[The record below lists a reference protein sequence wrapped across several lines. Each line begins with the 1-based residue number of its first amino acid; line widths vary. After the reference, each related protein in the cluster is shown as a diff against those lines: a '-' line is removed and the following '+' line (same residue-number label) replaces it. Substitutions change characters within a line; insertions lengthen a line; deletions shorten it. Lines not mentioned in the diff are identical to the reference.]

1 MGILMDKNQLYKDLS
16 EKVGLGNSEHLHD
29 VWRLLCTDDEAIVAN
44 MLPGTV
50 AEIAEKAGKT
60 PKETENILLSLFKK
74 GAAFRSDRGDGM
86 RYKLAKN
93 IVQFHDASL
102 LWDGAT
108 DEFYDAWKKVMDEEF
123 SGFLKSMPD
132 SFQMPSF
139 MRVIPI
145 NEAIEARNE
154 VLTFEECEK
163 MLHGSEK
170 IAVVK
175 CPCRLS
181 QKNCDS
187 PVETCIQIN
196 MGAEYVIDRGHG
208 RTITMEEA
216 LDIIREARDAGLVQM
231 TENRSTG
238 NAICNC
244 CSCCC
249 EMFRLI
255 VHSGKKWIL
264 SPSRYQAKV
273 SDDCTACAACID
285 ICPVE
290 AVSVDEKAEINADL
304 CMGCGLCATVCPEDV
319 ITLEVVRPEGHI
331 PG

>member
-1 MGILMDKNQLYKDLS
+1 MDNKQLYKDLS
-16 EKVGLGNSEHLHD
+16 EKFGLGNSEHLHD
-29 VWRLLCTDDEAIVAN
+29 VWRLLCTIDEAWVAN

-50 AEIAEKAGKT
+50 AEIAIKAGKT
-60 PKETENILLSLFKK
+60 PEETEKILLSLFKK
-74 GAAFRSDRGDGM
+74 GAAFRSDRGDSM
-86 RYKLAKN
+86 HYKLAKT
-93 IVQFHDASL
+93 IVQFRDASL
-102 LWDGAT
+102 LWEGAT
-108 DEFYDAWKKVMDEEF
+108 EEFYDAWKRLMDEDF

-132 SFQMPSF
+132 SFQLPSF

-145 NEAIEARNE
+145 NETIEARNE
-154 VLTFEECEK
+154 VLTFEECER
-163 MLHGSEK
+163 MLEGSEK

-181 QKNCDS
+181 YKACDA
-187 PVETCIQIN
+187 PVEACIQIN
-196 MGAEYVIDRGHG
+196 RGAEYVIDRGHG

-216 LDIIREARDAGLVQM
+216 LGIIREARNAGLVQM

-249 EMFRLI
+249 EMFRLME
-255 VHSGKKWIL
+255 HSGKKWIV
-264 SPSRYQAKV
+264 SPSRYQAMV
-273 SDDCTACAACID
+273 GDGCTACSACIE
-285 ICPVE
+285 ICPVG
-290 AVSVDEKAEINADL
+290 AVSVDEKAEINVEL

>member
-1 MGILMDKNQLYKDLS
+1 MDKKNLYADLS
-16 EKVGLGNSEHLHD
+16 VKVGLGNSEHLHD
-29 VWRLLCTDDEAIVAN
+29 VWRLLCADEEAMVAN

-60 PKETENILLSLFKK
+60 SEETEKILVSLFKK
-74 GAAFRSDRGDGM
+74 GVAFRADRGEGM
-86 RYKLAKN
+86 YYKLAKT
-93 IVQFHDASL
+93 IVQLHDATL
-102 LWDGAT
+102 LWEGANE
-108 DEFYDAWKKVMDEEF
+108 EFFDAWKKVMDEEF
-123 SGFLKSMPD
+123 SGFLKSMPE
-132 SFQMPSF
+132 SFQLPSF

-145 NEAIEARNE
+145 NETIEARNE

-163 MLHGSEK
+163 MLDGSEE

-187 PVETCIQIN
+187 PVEACIQIN
-196 MGAEYVIDRGHG
+196 RGAEYVIDRGHG
-208 RTITMEEA
+208 RSITIEEA
-216 LDIIREARDAGLVQM
+216 LDIIREAREAGLVQM

-249 EMFRLI
+249 EMFRLMER
-255 VHSGKKWIL
+255 SGKKWIL

-273 SDDCTACAACID
+273 SDDCNGCSVCID

-290 AVSVDEKAEINADL
+290 AISVDEKAEINAEI

-319 ITLEVVRPEGHI
+319 ITLEVMRPEGHI

>member
-1 MGILMDKNQLYKDLS
+1 MDNKQLYSELS
-16 EKVGLGNSEHLHD
+16 VKVGLGDSKHLHD
-29 VWRLLCTDDEAIVAN
+29 VWRLLCTDEEAMIAN

-50 AEIAEKAGKT
+50 DSIAEKADKT
-60 PKETENILLSLFKK
+60 PEETEKILVSLFKK
-74 GAAFRSDRGDGM
+74 GVAFRSDRGEGM
-86 RYKLAKN
+86 FYKLAKT
-93 IVQFHDASL
+93 IVQLHDATL

-108 DEFYDAWKKVMDEEF
+108 DEFFDAWKKVMDEEF
-123 SGFLKSMPD
+123 SGFLKSMPE
-132 SFQMPSF
+132 SFQLPSF

-145 NEAIEARNE
+145 NETIESRNE

-163 MLHGSEK
+163 MLDGSEN

-181 QKNCDS
+181 QKSCDS
-187 PVETCIQIN
+187 LVEACIQIN
-196 MGAEYVIDRGHG
+196 RGAEYVIDRGHG
-208 RTITMEEA
+208 RTITREEA
-216 LDIIREARDAGLVQM
+216 LDIIRQSREAGLVQM

-249 EMFRLI
+249 EMFRL
-255 VHSGKKWIL
+255 VERSGKKWIL
-264 SPSRYQAKV
+264 SPSRYKAKV
-273 SDDCTACAACID
+273 DDACNGCEACIE

-290 AVSVDEKAEINADL
+290 AISVNEKAEINDEV
-304 CMGCGLCATVCPEDV
+304 CMGCGLCATACPEDV